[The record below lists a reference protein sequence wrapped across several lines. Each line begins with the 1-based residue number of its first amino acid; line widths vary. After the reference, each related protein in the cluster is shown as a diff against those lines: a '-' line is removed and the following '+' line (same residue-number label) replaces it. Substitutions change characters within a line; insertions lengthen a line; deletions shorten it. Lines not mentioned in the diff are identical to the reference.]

1 MLSLRTNRM
10 VYITLFLGSWLCGEA
25 ASVQAQ
31 SSNEFTQFPRIE
43 PGSAQLAVPSHAVAG
58 RPDEVVLEKC
68 GAHLID
74 EIELAALVT
83 GQLEIINVERGAHI
97 KAGDVIAQINDTLAR
112 IAVEES
118 QARTELAEFQATDKV
133 PIEAAFKE
141 IQLRKTQFDRIIDL
155 WVKKSIPEFE
165 YLEKKFQH
173 EIAELKHVNALN
185 QKHMAEIETQAEKA
199 KLNAAKEQLSRHVL
213 VAPFD
218 GQVFE
223 IIKQRGEWVNAG
235 EPVFRLAR
243 LDRVRIRGTPKSSD
257 YDPHELAGRPVIVS
271 IPLARGRRVELP
283 GQVVFVA
290 SERVSDTFEI
300 LAEVENMQENGH
312 WIISARHT
320 DIIMRIQLK

>member
-118 QARTELAEFQATDKV
+118 QARTELAEFQAPDKV

-141 IQLRKTQFDRIIDL
+141 IQLRKTQFDR
-155 WVKKSIPEFE
+155 
-165 YLEKKFQH
+165 
-173 EIAELKHVNALN
+173 
-185 QKHMAEIETQAEKA
+185 
-199 KLNAAKEQLSRHVL
+199 
-213 VAPFD
+213 
-218 GQVFE
+218 
-223 IIKQRGEWVNAG
+223 
-235 EPVFRLAR
+235 
-243 LDRVRIRGTPKSSD
+243 
-257 YDPHELAGRPVIVS
+257 
-271 IPLARGRRVELP
+271 
-283 GQVVFVA
+283 
-290 SERVSDTFEI
+290 
-300 LAEVENMQENGH
+300 
-312 WIISARHT
+312 
-320 DIIMRIQLK
+320 